1 MRSRP
6 AWLTRNLLILSA
18 VSLMQD
24 AASELLYPL
33 LPILLTTVLGAPAV
47 VVGLVEG
54 VAEGTAALLKYASGR
69 LSDRVGR
76 KSLVTTGY
84 SLAAVGKVIVAAAGV
99 WQVVLVGRVVDRVGK
114 GVRGTPRDA
123 LLADDV
129 PRRQLGRVYGFHRT
143 ADTAGAVIGP
153 LLGLVALTATGGDVR
168 AALWVAV
175 VPAVLSVLLTL
186 FIREHRRARK
196 ARPPRRPGDPAQG
209 SARTRPPPLPRALW
223 RVVVV
228 LGVIAL
234 VNFPD
239 ALVLLRVS
247 EVGFSA
253 SGVVAAYVLYNLS
266 YTAVS
271 FPAGL
276 LSDRWPRSRVFALGL
291 TCFAIGYTGLAL
303 ADGGW
308 VVLVLLV
315 IYGGF
320 NGFTDGVGKAWI
332 SGLVPA
338 EVRGHAQGVF
348 QGISGGA
355 VLVAGLWAGL
365 LWEVG
370 PGDGQLPLLLSGIVG
385 GLAAVGLWSAGGRL
399 EPARAT

>member
-1 MRSRP
+1 VRRPRP
-6 AWLTRNLLILSA
+6 AWLTRNLLVLSA

-54 VAEGTAALLKYASGR
+54 VAEGTSALLKYASGR

-76 KSLVTTGY
+76 KRLVTTGY
-84 SLAAVGKVIVAAAGV
+84 SLAAVGKVVVAAAGV

-114 GVRGTPRDA
+114 GVRSTPRDA

-129 PRRQLGRVYGFHRT
+129 PRHELGRVYGFHRT

-153 LLGLVALTATGGDVR
+153 LLGLVALAATGGDVR

-186 FIREHRRARK
+186 FVRERRARPRTPS
-196 ARPPRRPGDPAQG
+196 AGAQTAGRPPRR
-209 SARTRPPPLPRALW
+209 TPLPPQLR

-228 LGVIAL
+228 LGVIAV

-247 EVGFSA
+247 ELGFTA

-266 YTAVS
+266 YTVVS

-291 TCFAIGYTGLAL
+291 VCFSVGYTGLAL
-303 ADGGW
+303 VGGGW
-308 VVLVLLV
+308 VVLLLLV
-315 IYGGF
+315 VYGGY

-332 SGLVPA
+332 SALVPA
-338 EVRGHAQGVF
+338 QVRGHAQGVF
-348 QGISGGA
+348 QGISGAA

-370 PGDGQLPLLLSGIVG
+370 PGDGQLPLLLSGTVG
-385 GLAAVGLWSAGGRL
+385 GVAAVALWSAGGRL
-399 EPARAT
+399 EPASRP

>member
-1 MRSRP
+1 V
-6 AWLTRNLLILSA
+6 LSA

-24 AASELLYPL
+24 AASELMYPL

-69 LSDRVGR
+69 FSDRVGR
-76 KSLVTTGY
+76 KGLVTTGY

-129 PRRQLGRVYGFHRT
+129 TPGQLGRVYGFHRA

-153 LLGLVALTATGGDVR
+153 LLGLVALAATGGDVA

-175 VPAVLSVLLTL
+175 VPAVGSVVLTL
-186 FIREHRRARK
+186 FIRERRRARTPATPNAP
-196 ARPPRRPGDPAQG
+196 ARRRARLHLPA
-209 SARTRPPPLPRALW
+209 LPRDLR

-228 LGVIAL
+228 LGLIAL

-247 EVGFSA
+247 ELGFTA
-253 SGVVAAYVLYNLS
+253 AGVVAAYVLYNLA

-271 FPAGL
+271 FPAGVL
-276 LSDRWPRSRVFALGL
+276 ADRWPRSRVFALGL
-291 TCFAIGYTGLAL
+291 TCFAIGYTGLGLVA
-303 ADGGW
+303 GGW
-308 VVLVLLV
+308 VVLLLLV
-315 IYGGF
+315 VYGGF
-320 NGFTDGVGKAWI
+320 NGFTDGVGKAWV
-332 SGLVPA
+332 SGLVPP
-338 EVRGHAQGVF
+338 EVRGRAQGVF
-348 QGISGGA
+348 QGVSGGA

-365 LWEVG
+365 LWDVG
-370 PGDGQLPLLLSGIVG
+370 PGNGQLPLVLSGVIG
-385 GLAAVGLWSAGGRL
+385 GVAAVSLWTAGGRL
-399 EPARAT
+399 EPATAA